1 MRNGFFLMTNDV
13 EDLSITGLSYDEIG
27 KKVSEEAMPRLLNLY
42 DKYGVKATLFFVAE
56 YAKKYPEMVKRA
68 LTAGHEVACHGL
80 THKQECAFDV
90 MSFEQQLEHLKKAKA
105 ILEDIA
111 GVPVVSFRAPAL
123 RVNQY
128 TAKALKE
135 AGFMIDSS
143 VAPQRMD
150 LFMSLG
156 SKNKM
161 QWLGAPRMAY
171 EAAKENLARK
181 GDSGIYEIPVSSFGL
196 PYIGTL
202 MRISPTMNRL
212 ARYLLFLETKDTNKG
227 VNFLFHPSEG
237 VAENDEQTITRKRTD
252 NVVAHFF
259 SDILRVK
266 LKKRHLDESA
276 FDLFEE
282 ELAFWRK
289 KEYLFTTLKQYV
301 ETVKI

>member
-1 MRNGFFLMTNDV
+1 MRKGFCLITNDV

-27 KKVSEEAMPRLLNLY
+27 KKVSEEAMPRLLDLY
-42 DKYGVKATLFFVAE
+42 DKYGVKATLFFVAQ
-56 YAKKYPEMVKRA
+56 YAQKYPEMVKRA
-68 LTAGHEVACHGL
+68 LAAGHEVACHGL

-105 ILEDIA
+105 ILENIA
-111 GVPVVSFRAPAL
+111 GVSVVSFRAPAL

-128 TAKALKE
+128 TATALME
-135 AGFMIDSS
+135 AGFVIDSS

-171 EAAKENLARK
+171 ETANDNLARK
-181 GDSGIYEIPVSSFGL
+181 GGSGIYEVPVSSFGL

-212 ARYLLFLETKDTNKG
+212 ARYLLFLETKNTNKG

-252 NVVAHFF
+252 NVVSHFF

-266 LKKRHLDESA
+266 LKKKHLDESA
-276 FDLFEE
+276 FDLFED
-282 ELAFWRK
+282 ELVFWRK
-289 KEYLFTTLKQYV
+289 NGYLFTTLKQYV
-301 ETVKI
+301 ETIKI